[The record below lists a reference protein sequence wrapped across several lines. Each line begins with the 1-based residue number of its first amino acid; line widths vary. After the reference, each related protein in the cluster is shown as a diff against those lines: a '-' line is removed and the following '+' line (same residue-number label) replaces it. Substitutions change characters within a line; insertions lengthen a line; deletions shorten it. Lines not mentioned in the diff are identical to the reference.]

1 MIETET
7 LAADAPLP
15 RPHFEPETADRIAQ
29 VLSDHGSVTLTQK
42 GHRGALTTDPRLVFG
57 FTPRDLA
64 IVAAF
69 LLLSIWAFWATR
81 ELLELRDRRIVSVS
95 LSTIIKDFVAAEARN
110 GSSPEQAAARTK
122 AYLAA
127 TDAAMQSLSRSGAR
141 VLVSEAVVGNSVPD
155 MTGAV
160 AKAVQEAMAKQ
171 PPAAA
176 HANAGGS
183 DGR

>member
-1 MIETET
+1 MTKP
-7 LAADAPLP
+7 APLTVDAVP
-15 RPHFEPETADRIAQ
+15 D
-29 VLSDHGSVTLTQK
+29 SDTSS
-42 GHRGALTTDPRLVFG
+42 ASRLLG

-69 LLLSIWAFWATR
+69 LVLIVWAFWATR

-95 LSTIIKDFVAAEARN
+95 LSTIIKNFVAAEARN

-127 TDAAMQSLSRSGAR
+127 TDAAMQSLSRSGAT

-160 AKAVQEAMAKQ
+160 ADAVRQAMAKQ
-171 PPAAA
+171 AAPAAA
-176 HANAGGS
+176 PANAGGS

>member
-1 MIETET
+1 MSKP
-7 LAADAPLP
+7 APFNVDAVP
-15 RPHFEPETADRIAQ
+15 D
-29 VLSDHGSVTLTQK
+29 SDTSS
-42 GHRGALTTDPRLVFG
+42 ASRLLG

-69 LLLSIWAFWATR
+69 LVLVVWAFWATR

-95 LSTIIKDFVAAEARN
+95 LSTIIKNFVAAEARN

-127 TDAAMQSLSRSGAR
+127 TDAAMQSLSRSGAT

-160 AKAVQEAMAKQ
+160 AAAVRQAMAK
-171 PPAAA
+171 PPAPAVA
-176 HANAGGS
+176 PSNAGGS
-183 DGR
+183 DGH

>member
-1 MIETET
+1 MNNPEPLSVEIGTSVETNS
-7 LAADAPLP
+7 A
-15 RPHFEPETADRIAQ
+15 
-29 VLSDHGSVTLTQK
+29 S
-42 GHRGALTTDPRLVFG
+42 RLLG
-57 FTPRDLA
+57 FAPRDLA

-69 LLLSIWAFWATR
+69 LVLVVWAFWATR

-95 LSTIIKDFVAAEARN
+95 LSTIIKNFVAAEARN
-110 GSSPEQAAARTK
+110 GSSPDQAAARTK

-127 TDAAMQSLSRSGAR
+127 TDAAMQSLSRSGAT

-160 AKAVQEAMAKQ
+160 AAAVRQAMATQ
-171 PPAAA
+171 PAPATSP
-176 HANAGGS
+176 ANAGGS

>member
-1 MIETET
+1 MTEAESPSAGP
-7 LAADAPLP
+7 LAHAN
-15 RPHFEPETADRIAQ
+15 T
-29 VLSDHGSVTLTQK
+29 
-42 GHRGALTTDPRLVFG
+42 GAGPRLLG

-64 IVAAF
+64 VIAAF
-69 LLLSIWAFWATR
+69 LLLTVWAFWATR

-95 LSTIIKDFVAAEARN
+95 LSTIIKNFVAAEARN

-127 TDAAMQSLSRSGAR
+127 TDAAMQSLSRGGAT

-160 AKAVQEAMAKQ
+160 ADAVRQAMAKQ
-171 PPAAA
+171 AAPAAA
-176 HANAGGS
+176 PANAGGS

>member
-1 MIETET
+1 MSELEPPTV
-7 LAADAPLP
+7 DAV
-15 RPHFEPETADRIAQ
+15 A
-29 VLSDHGSVTLTQK
+29 
-42 GHRGALTTDPRLVFG
+42 RGDTNRASRLLG

-69 LLLSIWAFWATR
+69 LVLVVWAFWATR

-95 LSTIIKDFVAAEARN
+95 LSTIIKNFVAAEARN

-127 TDAAMQSLSRSGAR
+127 TDAAMQSLSRSGAT

-160 AKAVQEAMAKQ
+160 ADAVRQAMAKEPA
-171 PPAAA
+171 PPTSPAS
-176 HANAGGS
+176 AGGS

>member
-1 MIETET
+1 MTKPAPVT
-7 LAADAPLP
+7 VDAV
-15 RPHFEPETADRIAQ
+15 PE
-29 VLSDHGSVTLTQK
+29 SDTSSSS
-42 GHRGALTTDPRLVFG
+42 RLLG

-69 LLLSIWAFWATR
+69 LLLSTWAFWATR

-95 LSTIIKDFVAAEARN
+95 LSTIIKNFVAAEARN

-127 TDAAMQSLSRSGAR
+127 TDAAMQSLSRSGAT

-160 AKAVQEAMAKQ
+160 ANAVQESMAKQ
-171 PPAAA
+171 PAPAAA
-176 HANAGGS
+176 PASAGGS

>member
-1 MIETET
+1 MTKP
-7 LAADAPLP
+7 APLTVDAVP
-15 RPHFEPETADRIAQ
+15 D
-29 VLSDHGSVTLTQK
+29 SDTSS
-42 GHRGALTTDPRLVFG
+42 ASRLLG

-69 LLLSIWAFWATR
+69 LVLIVWAFWATR

-95 LSTIIKDFVAAEARN
+95 LSTIIKNFVAAEARN

-127 TDAAMQSLSRSGAR
+127 TDAAMQSLSRSGAT

-160 AKAVQEAMAKQ
+160 ADAVRQAMVKQ
-171 PPAAA
+171 PAPATSPAS
-176 HANAGGS
+176 AGGS

>member
-1 MIETET
+1 MTKPAPVT
-7 LAADAPLP
+7 VDAVP
-15 RPHFEPETADRIAQ
+15 D
-29 VLSDHGSVTLTQK
+29 SDTSS
-42 GHRGALTTDPRLVFG
+42 ASRLLG

-69 LLLSIWAFWATR
+69 LVLVVWAFWATR

-95 LSTIIKDFVAAEARN
+95 LSTIIKNFVASEARN
-110 GSSPEQAAARTK
+110 GSSPEQAAARTR
-122 AYLAA
+122 AYLVA
-127 TDAAMQSLSRSGAR
+127 TDAAMQSLSRSGAT

-160 AKAVQEAMAKQ
+160 ADAVRQAMAKQ
-171 PPAAA
+171 PAPATSPAS
-176 HANAGGS
+176 AGGS

>member
-1 MIETET
+1 MSKPEPPTV
-7 LAADAPLP
+7 DAV
-15 RPHFEPETADRIAQ
+15 A
-29 VLSDHGSVTLTQK
+29 
-42 GHRGALTTDPRLVFG
+42 RGDTNSASRLLG

-69 LLLSIWAFWATR
+69 LVLVVWAFWATR

-95 LSTIIKDFVAAEARN
+95 LSTIIKNFVAAEARN

-122 AYLAA
+122 AYLVA
-127 TDAAMQSLSRSGAR
+127 TDAAMQSLSSSGAT

-160 AKAVQEAMAKQ
+160 ADAVRQAMAKQ
-171 PPAAA
+171 PAPATSPAS
-176 HANAGGS
+176 AGGS

>member
-1 MIETET
+1 MTKP
-7 LAADAPLP
+7 A
-15 RPHFEPETADRIAQ
+15 
-29 VLSDHGSVTLTQK
+29 TLTVD
-42 GHRGALTTDPRLVFG
+42 AMPDSDTSSASRLLG

-69 LLLSIWAFWATR
+69 LVLVVWAFWATR

-95 LSTIIKDFVAAEARN
+95 LSTIIKNFVAAEARN
-110 GSSPEQAAARTK
+110 GSSPDQAAARTK

-127 TDAAMQSLSRSGAR
+127 TDAAMQSLSRSGAT

-160 AKAVQEAMAKQ
+160 AAAVQQAMTKQ
-171 PPAAA
+171 PAPAAA
-176 HANAGGS
+176 PANPGGS
-183 DGR
+183 DGH

>member
-1 MIETET
+1 MSKPAPFTV
-7 LAADAPLP
+7 DAVP
-15 RPHFEPETADRIAQ
+15 D
-29 VLSDHGSVTLTQK
+29 SDTSS
-42 GHRGALTTDPRLVFG
+42 ASRLLG
-57 FTPRDLA
+57 FTLRDLA

-69 LLLSIWAFWATR
+69 LVLVVWAFWATR

-95 LSTIIKDFVAAEARN
+95 LSTIIKNFVAAEARN

-127 TDAAMQSLSRSGAR
+127 TDAAMQSLSRSGAT

-160 AKAVQEAMAKQ
+160 AAAVRQAMAEQ
-171 PPAAA
+171 PAPAAA
-176 HANAGGS
+176 PANAGGS